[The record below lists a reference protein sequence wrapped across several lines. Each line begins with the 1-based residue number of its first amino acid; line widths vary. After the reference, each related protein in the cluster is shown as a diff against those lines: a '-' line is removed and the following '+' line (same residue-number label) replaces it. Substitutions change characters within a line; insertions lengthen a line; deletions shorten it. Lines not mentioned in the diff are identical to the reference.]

1 MGWCRR
7 ATGHCGWAMSR
18 RNLIGHRQGSSF
30 AGLDDGAA
38 VRTSP
43 PLAPT
48 VGSGPPPRHPEI
60 HRRQTI
66 LVLLL
71 LGLAPLV
78 AAAVLASTLGGVAII
93 DQVNTRAANSSRQA
107 AAALDQVLS
116 ARLTAMDAVAND
128 LPILSLAEHNP
139 GTDTAQA
146 TADLD
151 ALARS
156 APQTWGVALTDA
168 GGSPVAEVGTEPPL
182 IGLPDN
188 WRAEL
193 AHGGSIGGAAPAV
206 GGTASVVLAI
216 AILKG
221 GGGAGGF
228 LVERSGLGVAAAD
241 LQSLAAAQGMTVLV
255 LEPAGQLIVGA
266 SAPSAGGNATPVTRW
281 DPQPLGH
288 RRGGGGAA
296 QPFGADQRP
305 GRHAER
311 SEPARLGS
319 LGRHRLA
326 PGVVGRRGVDPRDHH
341 RQRLRSSGPAL
352 PGRCRSGQPDL
363 RSAGGTET
371 ELIAQNALMAHAAMH
386 DPLTGLP
393 NRLLFNDRLQHGISN
408 ARRAGHGMAL
418 FVIDLDGFKAL
429 NDSLGHSVG
438 DVLLKE
444 TASRLQ
450 ASVRASDTVARLGGD
465 EFAIVAVDAD
475 KADAEL
481 IEAKIHQRMDEPF
494 TLEDG
499 QVSVRL
505 SIGLAVYPGDGT
517 ESAPLLRRADID
529 MYRDKRS
536 RKAALS

>member
-1 MGWCRR
+1 
-7 ATGHCGWAMSR
+7 MSR
-18 RNLIGHRQGSSF
+18 QSLIGHRQGSSLP
-30 AGLDDGAA
+30 GLEEGA
-38 VRTSP
+38 VLRTSA
-43 PLAPT
+43 PLARA
-48 VGSGPPPRHPEI
+48 VASGPPPRHRGI
-60 HRRQTI
+60 HGRRTI

-71 LGLAPLV
+71 LGLVPVV
-78 AAAVLASTLGGVAII
+78 AAAVLSSTLGGAAIV
-93 DQVNTRAANSSRQA
+93 DQVNTRTADASRQA
-107 AAALDQVLS
+107 AAALGQVLT
-116 ARLTAMDAVAND
+116 ARLTAMDAVADD

-139 GTDTAQA
+139 GTDTSQA

-156 APQTWGVALTDA
+156 APQTWGIALTDA
-168 GGSPVAEVGTEPPL
+168 EGSPVEEVGTEPPL
-182 IGLPDN
+182 IGLPGD
-188 WRAEL
+188 WPAEL
-193 AHGGSIGGAAPAV
+193 AHGGSVGAAAPAIS
-206 GGTASVVLAI
+206 GTPSVVLVV

-228 LVERSGLGVAAAD
+228 LVERWGLGATAAD
-241 LQSLAAAQGMTVLV
+241 LRSLAAAQGMTLLV

-266 SAPSAGGNATPVTRW
+266 SAPSAGGRATTVTRW
-281 DPQPLGH
+281 SPSSSVTA
-288 RRGGGGAA
+288 GAA
-296 QPFGADQRP
+296 A
-305 GRHAER
+305 A
-311 SEPARLGS
+311 
-319 LGRHRLA
+319 
-326 PGVVGRRGVDPRDHH
+326 
-341 RQRLRSSGPAL
+341 LRSRAVQIGDPGGMPTAVSPLASVPWVVVASL
-352 PGRCRSGQPDL
+352 PGSSL
-363 RSAGGTET
+363 AGVSTLDITVVSVCGALALLFLGGVGLVNRAFQQQERTET

-438 DVLLKE
+438 DVLLRE

-475 KADAEL
+475 RADAEL
-481 IEAKIHQRMDEPF
+481 IQAKIHQRMDEPF

-505 SIGLAVYPGDGT
+505 SVGLAVYPGDGT
-517 ESAPLLRRADID
+517 ESALLLRRADID

-536 RKAALS
+536 RKAALP